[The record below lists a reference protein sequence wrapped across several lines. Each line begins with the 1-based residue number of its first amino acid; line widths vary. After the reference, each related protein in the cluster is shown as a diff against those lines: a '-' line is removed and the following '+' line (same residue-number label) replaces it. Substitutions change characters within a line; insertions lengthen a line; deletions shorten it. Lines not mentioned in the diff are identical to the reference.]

1 MAERPHVLYVD
12 DQKEITDLMT
22 MALGAEGFDV
32 TSANDG
38 QAAIEALSAKPKID
52 AIVLDYMMPMDGL
65 QFLERVS
72 QNPELHAIK
81 VILCSGALPD
91 QQELWNR
98 LGGSMR
104 SIIKGCVQKPCDGPT
119 LAKAI
124 HAALGTGTP
133 SRPPAASFLDEADE
147 APPPSMP
154 ISDGAV
160 RMLVVEDDNVF
171 GPAITEKLRSQG
183 YGVGWCMTRK
193 AMREFIPKRALRLPF
208 DILLLDLALPD
219 AFGSEIIRE
228 SALDPRCSALKIVI
242 ITGHLAQGEEE
253 TFLSQLEPKAR
264 ELVASILIKP
274 YEWNS
279 LLATI
284 AQVAAKL
291 PKYA

>member
-12 DQKEITDLMT
+12 DEEEITDLMT
-22 MALGAEGFDV
+22 VALGSEGFDV
-32 TSANDG
+32 TVANDG
-38 QAAIEALSAKPKID
+38 QAALEALSGKTKID
-52 AIVLDYMMPMDGL
+52 VIILDYMMPTLDGL

-72 QNPELHAIK
+72 QNPELSAIK

-91 QQELWNR
+91 QDEWWNR
-98 LGGSMR
+98 LGASMR
-104 SIIKGCVQKPCDGPT
+104 STIKGCVQKPCDGPM

-124 HAALGTGTP
+124 HAALGTP
-133 SRPPAASFLDEADE
+133 SQPAAASFLDEADE
-147 APPPSMP
+147 EPPPSMP

-160 RMLVVEDDNVF
+160 RMLVVEDDNAF
-171 GPAITEKLRSQG
+171 GPAITEKLRSEG
-183 YGVGWCMTRK
+183 YGVGWCMTRA

-228 SALDPRCSALKIVI
+228 LALDPRSSGLKIVI
-242 ITGHLAQGEEE
+242 ITGHLAQGDEE

-264 ELVASILIKP
+264 ALVASILIKP

-291 PKYA
+291 PK

>member
-12 DQKEITDLMT
+12 DEKEITDLMT
-22 MALGAEGFDV
+22 VALGSEGFDV
-32 TSANDG
+32 TVANDG
-38 QAAIEALSAKPKID
+38 QAAIEALSGKPKID
-52 AIVLDYMMPMDGL
+52 AIVLDYMMPKLDGL

-104 SIIKGCVQKPCDGPT
+104 SIIKGCVQKPCDGPM

-124 HAALGTGTP
+124 HAALGTP
-133 SRPPAASFLDEADE
+133 SRPAAASFLDEADE

-160 RMLVVEDDNVF
+160 RMLVVDDDNVF
-171 GPAITEKLRSQG
+171 GPTITEKLRSQG

-193 AMREFIPKRALRLPF
+193 AMHEFIPKQALRLPF

-228 SALDPRCSALKIVI
+228 LALDPRSSGLKIVI

-264 ELVASILIKP
+264 ALVASILIKP

-284 AQVAAKL
+284 DQVAARR
-291 PKYA
+291 PK